1 VRAPRGREPR
11 RGRAAGPHAGA
22 GHARV
27 GHATGAVSGGGG
39 GGGGGAPGGPHPTP
53 GAPPPPPRRA
63 VARPPCPGRTHADRA
78 GGREG
83 RAERRAGGCAGT
95 LGTAAQ
101 GEGRRRGR
109 EERGQKAHLGA

>member
-1 VRAPRGREPR
+1 VNLNTKRTRVACKGLGLRTPGTEVRAPRGREPR

-27 GHATGAVSGGGG
+27 GHATGAVS
-39 GGGGGAPGGPHPTP
+39 
-53 GAPPPPPRRA
+53 
-63 VARPPCPGRTHADRA
+63 
-78 GGREG
+78 
-83 RAERRAGGCAGT
+83 
-95 LGTAAQ
+95 AAQ